1 MAHMKNMELKIYTA
15 GPKHVKPPTEPE
27 PFNFKTQQIVRK
39 VLAPE
44 KVILINFFLFYLK
57 ST

>member
-1 MAHMKNMELKIYTA
+1 MAHMKHMELKIYTA

-44 KVILINFFLFYLK
+44 KVILICF
-57 ST
+57 